1 MPRSSWSV
9 RRCPTPTEARL
20 RREEPEWENEPFDVE
35 NAIGLYLT

>member
-1 MPRSSWSV
+1 V

-20 RREEPEWENEPFDVE
+20 RRREEPEWENEPFDVE